1 MSEPGSILLVEDSA
15 DDIELAM
22 LAFERHGIAGR
33 VTVALDGEEALD
45 FLRGLGRFADR
56 AGGRHPRMILLDLK
70 MPLVNG
76 LELLREI
83 KADQRTRKIPVVAM
97 TSSRDERDVETAYD
111 LGVNG
116 YVAKPADFN
125 EFIELVGLLK
135 RYWLEVNEPPPDS
148 V

>member
-1 MSEPGSILLVEDSA
+1 MDESDSILLVEDNA

-22 LAFERHGIAGR
+22 LAFKRHGIADC
-33 VTVALDGEEALD
+33 VNVALDGGEALD
-45 FLRGLGRFADR
+45 FLRGRGRFADR
-56 AGGRHPRMILLDLK
+56 AGAPNPRVILLDIK

-83 KADQRTRKIPVVAM
+83 KADQRTRKIPVVVL

-116 YVAKPADFN
+116 YVAKPAGFS
-125 EFIELVGLLK
+125 EFVDLIGLLK
-135 RYWLEVNEPPPDS
+135 RYWLEVNESPPDS

>member
-1 MSEPGSILLVEDSA
+1 MSESGSILLVEDSA

-33 VTVALDGEEALD
+33 VAVALDGEEALD
-45 FLRGLGRFADR
+45 FLRGRGRFADR
-56 AGGRHPRMILLDLK
+56 VGERHPRMILLDLK

-83 KADQRTRKIPVVAM
+83 KADQRMRKIPVVAM

-125 EFIELVGLLK
+125 EFVELVGLLK

-148 V
+148 A